1 MCAKLSVFEMT
12 NVRITQLEARRIAL
26 AAQGLDRRRPE
37 RADGAR
43 RPGIAEIR
51 KVLGRTG
58 LLQLDY
64 VTVVGHAHEHVIFSR
79 LGPYDTARLDDL
91 AYRRREFTEQW
102 AREASLVPVEWW
114 PLLRPRRDEFRVRP
128 WGFQEIFERHPDYA
142 ARVVDEI
149 RERGPLAAEDLEPPE
164 GVERRLPGTW
174 MRSVPRAV
182 LEALFAR
189 GRLAVAHRR
198 ADRSR
203 AFDLPER
210 IVPEEHHE
218 RVLPREEA
226 HRELLR
232 HCARGLGVGT
242 AADIADYVRMPIGDA
257 RPRLAE
263 LAESGA
269 LEVVHVEGWREPA
282 YLDPTARKPRSADGR
297 ALLSP
302 FDPAIWYRPRLA
314 RLFDFDYRFE
324 IFVPEEKRK
333 WGCYVLPFLL
343 GERLMARVDLKT
355 ERKDGLLRVR
365 AAILEDGAPKDEVA
379 AELAAELRLLAKWL
393 GLERVV
399 VERKGDLATALRRRL
414 R

>member
-1 MCAKLSVFEMT
+1 MT
-12 NVRITQLEARRIAL
+12 TLTQLEARRIAL

-37 RADGAR
+37 RVAGIR
-43 RPGIAEIR
+43 QPGIADIR
-51 KVLGRTG
+51 KVLARTG

-79 LGPYDTARLDDL
+79 LGPYDTARLDDI

-102 AREASLVPVEWW
+102 AREASLVPVAWW
-114 PLLRPRRDEFRVRP
+114 PLLGPRRAEFRVRP
-128 WGFQEIFERHPDYA
+128 WGFEAAFNQLGDYVE
-142 ARVVDEI
+142 RVVDEI
-149 RERGPLAAEDLEPPE
+149 RERGPLAAEDLDAPD
-164 GVERRLPGTW
+164 GVERRMPGTW

-182 LEALFAR
+182 LETLFAR

-210 IVPEEHHE
+210 IVPDEHHV

-269 LEVVHVEGWREPA
+269 LEVVHVEGWRDAA
-282 YLDPTARKPRSADGR
+282 YLDPAARRPRRVDGC

-302 FDPAIWYRPRLA
+302 FDPAIWFRPRLA

-324 IFVPEEKRK
+324 IFVPEAQRK

-343 GERLMARVDLKT
+343 GERLVARVDLKA
-355 ERKDGLLRVR
+355 ERKDGCLRVR
-365 AAILEDGAPKDEVA
+365 AAYLEDGAPRDEVA
-379 AELAAELRLLAKWL
+379 SELAAELRLLAGWL
-393 GLERVV
+393 GLERVA
-399 VERKGDLATALRRRL
+399 VERKGGLATALSRATRG
-414 R
+414 

>member
-1 MCAKLSVFEMT
+1 MT
-12 NVRITQLEARRIAL
+12 EPRLTQLEARRIAL

-37 RADGAR
+37 RSPGAR
-43 RPGIAEIR
+43 PPGVGDIR
-51 KVLGRTG
+51 KALARTG

-64 VTVVGHAHEHVIFSR
+64 VTVVGHAHEHVLFSR
-79 LGPYDTARLDDL
+79 IGPYDTARLDDI

-102 AREASLVPVEWW
+102 AREASLVPVAWW
-114 PLLRPRRDEFRVRP
+114 PLLGPRRAEFRVRP
-128 WGFQEIFERHPDYA
+128 WGFEATFNQLADYVE
-142 ARVVDEI
+142 RVVDEI
-149 RERGPLAAEDLEPPE
+149 RERGPLAAEDLDVPE
-164 GVERRLPGTW
+164 GVERRMPGTW

-182 LEALFAR
+182 LETLFAR

-210 IVPEEHHE
+210 IVPDVHHE
-218 RVLPREEA
+218 RVLSREDA

-263 LAESGA
+263 LAESGS
-269 LEVVHVEGWREPA
+269 LEVVHVDGWREPA
-282 YLDPTARKPRSADGR
+282 YLDPSARRPKRVDGC

-343 GERLMARVDLKT
+343 GERLVARVDLKT
-355 ERKDGLLRVR
+355 ERKDGCLRVR
-365 AAILEDGAPKDEVA
+365 AAFLEDGAPRDEVA
-379 AELAAELRLLAKWL
+379 AELAAELRLLAGWL
-393 GLERVV
+393 GLESVA
-399 VERKGDLATALRRRL
+399 VERRGNLATALRRATRG
-414 R
+414 

>member
-1 MCAKLSVFEMT
+1 MT
-12 NVRITQLEARRIAL
+12 ARLTQLEARRIAL

-37 RADGAR
+37 RAPSAR
-43 RPGIAEIR
+43 PPGIADIR
-51 KVLGRTG
+51 KVLARTG

-79 LGPYDTARLDDL
+79 LGPYDTARLDDI
-91 AYRRREFTEQW
+91 AYRRREYTEQW
-102 AREASLVPVEWW
+102 AREASLVPVAWW
-114 PLLRPRRDEFRVRP
+114 PLLRPRREEFRVRP
-128 WGFQEIFERHPDYA
+128 WGFQEVFDRHPEYA
-142 ARVVDEI
+142 ARIVDEI
-149 RERGPLAAEDLEPPE
+149 RERGPLAADDFEAPI
-164 GVERRLPGTW
+164 GVERRIPGTW
-174 MRSVPRAV
+174 MRTVPRAV

-189 GRLAVAHRR
+189 GRLAVSHRR

-210 IVPEEHHE
+210 IVPEEHHD
-218 RVLPREEA
+218 RVLPKEDA

-263 LAESGA
+263 LAESGS
-269 LEVVHVEGWREPA
+269 LEVAHVQGWREPA
-282 YLDPTARKPRSADGR
+282 YLDPSARRPKRVDGC

-343 GERLMARVDLKT
+343 GERLVARVDLKT
-355 ERKDGLLRVR
+355 ERKDGILRVR
-365 AAILEDGAPKDEVA
+365 AAFLEEGSPKAEVA
-379 AELAAELRLLAKWL
+379 AELAAELRLLAGWL

-399 VERKGDLATALRRRL
+399 VGRRGNMAAALRL
-414 R
+414 EHH

>member
-1 MCAKLSVFEMT
+1 MLMT
-12 NVRITQLEARRIAL
+12 ARLTQLEARRIAL
-26 AAQGLDRRRPE
+26 AAQGLDRRRPGQ
-37 RADGAR
+37 ADGAR

-51 KVLGRTG
+51 RVLGRIG

-79 LGPYDTARLDDL
+79 LGPYDTARLDDI

-114 PLLRPRRDEFRVRP
+114 PLLGPRRAEFRVRP
-128 WGFQEIFERHPDYA
+128 WGTEDFFARHKDYVERI
-142 ARVVDEI
+142 VDEI
-149 RERGPLAAEDLEPPE
+149 RERGPLAAEDIDAPD
-164 GVERRLPGTW
+164 GVERRMPGTW
-174 MRSVPRAV
+174 MRSVPRAA
-182 LEALFAR
+182 LEMLFAR

-210 IVPEEHHE
+210 IVPEEHHD

-269 LEVVHVEGWREPA
+269 LELVQVEGWREPA
-282 YLDPTARKPRSADGR
+282 YLDPSARRPRRVDGC

-302 FDPAIWYRPRLA
+302 FDPAIWFRPRLA

-324 IFVPEEKRK
+324 IFVPEAQRK

-343 GERLMARVDLKT
+343 GERLVARVDLKA
-355 ERKDGLLRVR
+355 ERKDGCLRVR
-365 AAILEDGAPKDEVA
+365 AAYLEDGAPRDEVA
-379 AELAAELRLLAKWL
+379 SELAAELRLLAGWL
-393 GLERVV
+393 GLERVA
-399 VERKGDLATALRRRL
+399 VERKGGLATALSRNIR
-414 R
+414 